1 MQVFRDQDAVAVQG
15 LTGLQAESWRLLWEE
30 LLGDAEALA
39 ECRTWEARRGRV
51 RPEALE
57 LLGRFLGGGADVEEL
72 RATFDHRT
80 KTDWDAFGLKGSS
93 GAMFLNSLV
102 KHAPEPDALTAGLRA
117 ALPAPPDADVA
128 RERLRAFVDFLHTL
142 ARATSPAQQPAY
154 VVQPARAAFF
164 VGMWWHLQEPDRWP
178 GFHPSARRALQLEGD
193 LYVPAGDPID
203 DYFAFREA
211 FLALAATLGVTT
223 WALEYLCWWREHRG
237 GEPAAEADEDAPR
250 RYGARRARRPHR
262 GRPLERVVP
271 ISAVREPPPR
281 TRAASAA
288 RARPTRGGLDHTHVQ
303 WLLARLGRK
312 LGCRV
317 WIAANDH
324 RRSWQGEALGALS
337 ISRLPPLGLDPDSQR
352 VISLIDVV
360 WLRGPNQVVAAFEVE
375 HTSSIYS
382 GLLRMA
388 DLAALSPN
396 INFPL
401 YIVAP
406 AKRLAKVRRELA
418 RPTFQALE
426 LHRRCA
432 FFSGE
437 ALLDAAESIMRWASG
452 PAAIEKLALRADGV
466 VEAEP

>member
-1 MQVFRDQDAVAVQG
+1 MQGLHEEYAAAAPA

-39 ECRTWEARRGRV
+39 ECRAWEERRGRV

-57 LLGRFLGGGADVEEL
+57 LLGAFVRGAIDVEAL
-72 RATFDHRT
+72 RATFDYRT
-80 KTDWDAFGLKGSS
+80 KTDWDAFGLKGTS
-93 GAMFLNSLV
+93 GAMFLNALV
-102 KHAPEPDALTAGLRA
+102 KHAGDSAAASA
-117 ALPAPPDADVA
+117 ALRVALPTPPDADEG
-128 RERLRAFVDFLHTL
+128 RERLRGFVAFLQTL
-142 ARATSPAQQPAY
+142 AREEGAAGRPPY

-164 VGMWWHLQEPDRWP
+164 VSMWWHLQAPEQWP

-193 LYVPAGDPID
+193 LYVPAGDPLE
-203 DYFAFREA
+203 DYFAFRTA
-211 FLALAATLGVTT
+211 FLALAATLGLST

-237 GEPAAEADEDAPR
+237 DHPDVESDGEGEAPR
-250 RYGARRARRPHR
+250 RYRTRPTRRVAR
-262 GRPLERVVP
+262 GRPLERAVP
-271 ISAVREPPPR
+271 VAAVREPAPR
-281 TRAASAA
+281 VASAPSA
-288 RARPTRGGLDHTHVQ
+288 LDHTHVQ
-303 WLLARLGRK
+303 WLLAKMGRK

-337 ISRLPPLGLDPDSQR
+337 VPRLPPLGLDPDSQR

-360 WLRGPNQVVAAFEVE
+360 WLRGANQVVAAFEVE

-382 GLLRMA
+382 GLLRMG
-388 DLAALSPN
+388 DLAAVSPN
-396 INFPL
+396 LNFPL

-406 AKRLAKVRRELA
+406 AKRLAKVRRELG

-437 ALLDAAESIMRWASG
+437 ALLEAAESIMRWASG
-452 PAAIEKLALRADGV
+452 PSAIEKLAARVDDGPP
-466 VEAEP
+466 APRSAPPS